1 MSQPKVFISNGE
13 RTLEVTHLNDRGV
26 MGVLEWI
33 NEDYGVHFAMPVA
46 EANAQ
51 GFLPVEAP

>member
-51 GFLPVEAP
+51 GFVPVVPS